1 MLHSAFGKLWIST
14 ALGYLYSFDGTTLV
28 EEKSGLG
35 ATAGFVCAYH
45 ESICHVNE
53 DALAV
58 RGSNGTWSTV
68 SLPAHS
74 GTFVP
79 RCIVQSPT
87 QGKLY
92 FGGYY
97 RISTPKSNPVL
108 FSFDGTSVT
117 EEWTYDD
124 VSETENFFD
133 GVLDVVEWAGV
144 ATFIW
149 HRWNIDHTGDVYIGT
164 IASPTAVPVGDTATT
179 NAVGMALFVDA
190 NAQLYASINAEWDGV
205 ASPNRLIRRD
215 GTTLGGY
222 WHTDASKSGWTAIGG
237 TQWGVGGT
245 DQPIGQV
252 LSQL

>member
-1 MLHSAFGKLWIST
+1 MNT
-14 ALGYLYSFDGTTLV
+14 
-28 EEKSGLG
+28 G
-35 ATAGFVCAYH
+35 A
-45 ESICHVNE
+45 
-53 DALAV
+53 
-58 RGSNGTWSTV
+58 
-68 SLPAHS
+68 
-74 GTFVP
+74 
-79 RCIVQSPT
+79 
-87 QGKLY
+87 
-92 FGGYY
+92 
-97 RISTPKSNPVL
+97 
-108 FSFDGTSVT
+108 
-117 EEWTYDD
+117 
-124 VSETENFFD
+124 
-133 GVLDVVEWAGV
+133 
-144 ATFIW
+144 
-149 HRWNIDHTGDVYIGT
+149 VYIGT